1 MIFEHNV
8 KGQFPFERFELDLK
22 THKFIKDLEI
32 LPFASRP
39 LYTKAIN
46 LYLTLMSHLG
56 TTFPSL
62 FDAKLTETV
71 FDDDKNMEIE
81 DKKLVSECKKLS
93 EKDDRPLIMVNINRD
108 NRANSDRKEYAK
120 NVIMKIF
127 PAIGSRIYISGE
139 PESEYWDR
147 VALVRYPSE
156 RKFCEIALSEEYR
169 KVKPLKTSGLDD
181 AYTTSTIA
189 VLAYQKDLVK

>member
-1 MIFEHNV
+1 
-8 KGQFPFERFELDLK
+8 
-22 THKFIKDLEI
+22 
-32 LPFASRP
+32 
-39 LYTKAIN
+39 
-46 LYLTLMSHLG
+46 MSHLG

-62 FDAKLTETV
+62 FGGKLTEMV
-71 FDDDKNMEIE
+71 FDDETTLIPE

-108 NRANSDRKEYAK
+108 NRANSDNKEYAK
-120 NVIMKIF
+120 NVIMSIF

-156 RKFCEIALSEEYR
+156 RKFCEMALSEEY
-169 KVKPLKTSGLDD
+169 VDLSYLYMNHIGLK
-181 AYTTSTIA
+181 
-189 VLAYQKDLVK
+189 